1 MTEPIEVKTGVR
13 QGCLLSPLLFL
24 VVLDWVSK
32 NAYEGKRLGLQWTL
46 TQRLEDLDYA
56 DDLCLLTHR
65 LTDMK
70 VKGERLQE
78 TGGQV
83 GLKINIQKTKEMRIG
98 VRQQESLELH
108 GEAIERV
115 SEFTYLGSI
124 ISDTGGTD
132 EDITARIRKA
142 QSTFSML
149 MPVWKEKCIRLQTKL
164 RIFNTNVKSAL
175 LYGSETWRSTK
186 LLIKK
191 LQTFINKCLRKILN
205 IRWPEVISNE
215 ELWERTQQSRIEESI
230 KRRKW
235 KWIGHT
241 LRKPENNITRSALE
255 WNPQGSRRRGRPKQS
270 WRRSV
275 QDELAK
281 KNITWIE
288 AKRTAKNRVRWRSM
302 VDALCSPAGAK
313 MA

>member
-1 MTEPIEVKTGVR
+1 MKITSRDDVAAKGLLCMYVR
-13 QGCLLSPLLFL
+13 DIVITFYIITFGTP
-24 VVLDWVSK
+24 VDIDPTPK
-32 NAYEGKRLGLQWTL
+32 
-46 TQRLEDLDYA
+46 DLDYA
-56 DDLCLLTHR
+56 DVLCLLTHR
-65 LTDMK
+65 LADMK
-70 VKGERLQE
+70 EKGGRLQE

-83 GLKINIQKTKEMRIG
+83 GLKINIQKTKEMGTG

-124 ISDTGGTD
+124 INATGGTD

-149 MPVWKEKCIRLQTKL
+149 MPVWKEKRIRLQTKL
-164 RIFNTNVKSAL
+164 RIFNTNVNSTL
-175 LYGSETWRSTK
+175 LWGFGNMEIDYRLPT
-186 LLIKK
+186 KK

-215 ELWERTQQSRIEESI
+215 DLWERSQQCRIEESI
-230 KRRKW
+230 KRRKL
-235 KWIGHT
+235 KWSGHT

-255 WNPQGSRRRGRPKQS
+255 WNPKGSRRRGRPKQS

-275 QDELAK
+275 KDELAK
-281 KNITWIE
+281 KQITWIE
-288 AKRTAKNRVRWRSM
+288 AKRTASNRVR
-302 VDALCSPAGAK
+302 
-313 MA
+313 

>member
-13 QGCLLSPLLFL
+13 QGCLLSPLIFL
-24 VVLDWVSK
+24 VVLDWVAK
-32 NAYEGKRLGLQWTL
+32 NAYEGKRLGLQWTF
-46 TQRLEDLDYA
+46 TQRLEHLDYA

-65 LTDMK
+65 LVDMK
-70 VKGERLQE
+70 KKGERLHE
-78 TGGQV
+78 SGGQV

-124 ISDTGGTD
+124 ISESGGAD

-149 MPVWKEKCIRLQTKL
+149 MPVWKEKCIILQTRL
-164 RIFNTNVKSAL
+164 RIFNTNVKSTL

-186 LLIKK
+186 LLTKK
-191 LQTFINKCLRKILN
+191 LQTFINKCLRRILN

-215 ELWERTQQSRIEESI
+215 DLWERTQQCRIEESI

-241 LRKPENNITRSALE
+241 LRKPENNITRFALE
-255 WNPQGSRRRGRPKQS
+255 CMESSGVQKKRSPKAI
-270 WRRSV
+270 
-275 QDELAK
+275 L
-281 KNITWIE
+281 E
-288 AKRTAKNRVRWRSM
+288 AKCEK
-302 VDALCSPAGAK
+302 
-313 MA
+313 

>member
-1 MTEPIEVKTGVR
+1 M
-13 QGCLLSPLLFL
+13 
-24 VVLDWVSK
+24 
-32 NAYEGKRLGLQWTL
+32 
-46 TQRLEDLDYA
+46 
-56 DDLCLLTHR
+56 
-65 LTDMK
+65 
-70 VKGERLQE
+70 
-78 TGGQV
+78 
-83 GLKINIQKTKEMRIG
+83 
-98 VRQQESLELH
+98 
-108 GEAIERV
+108 
-115 SEFTYLGSI
+115 GSI
-124 ISDTGGTD
+124 INETGGTD

-164 RIFNTNVKSAL
+164 RIFDTNVKSAL

-191 LQTFINKCLRKILN
+191 LQTFINKCLKMILN

-215 ELWERTQQSRIEESI
+215 ELWGRTHQSRIEESI

-241 LRKPENNITRSALE
+241 LRKPENNITCSALE
-255 WNPQGSRRRGRPKQS
+255 WNPQGFRRRGCPRQS

-275 QDELAK
+275 LDELAK
-281 KNITWIE
+281 KNITWLE

-302 VDALCSPAGAK
+302 VDALCSTLGAK